1 MIYAQRIRDTR
12 EDRDLK
18 QKDIA
23 EILGTSQKVYTR
35 YETGINKLPITHL
48 ITLCKYYNIS
58 ADYFLGFIDEQRPL
72 K

>member
-12 EDRDLK
+12 EDKDLT
-18 QKDIA
+18 QEDIA
-23 EILGTSQKVYTR
+23 KILGTSQKVYTR

-48 ITLCKYYNIS
+48 ITLCEFYNIT
-58 ADYFLGFIDEQRPL
+58 ADYFLGFTDEQKPI